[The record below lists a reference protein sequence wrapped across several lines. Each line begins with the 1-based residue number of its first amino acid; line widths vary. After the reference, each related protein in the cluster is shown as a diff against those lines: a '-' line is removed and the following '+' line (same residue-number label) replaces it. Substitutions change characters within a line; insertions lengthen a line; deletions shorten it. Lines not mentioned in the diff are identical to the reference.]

1 MLRSG
6 GLAPSR
12 LSAFQ
17 PTLCHRQHLGAD
29 VHVLQA
35 TKAHSGMSDSPS
47 VLQEW
52 ATPMSTLSRSEG
64 RPSGPAFSPLAAS
77 LFPASG
83 SVALANLPSQ
93 LSQQCLQWQPVL
105 STSVQH
111 SAWLVLQHGAGGGPG
126 SLGSKSQANPHCC
139 ALEMH
144 VRCLIS
150 VCAALQRLSTSP
162 FGSDGSS
169 TPVVAAVRAAST
181 PEMALIR
188 DCSFAC
194 AVGGSQVWQTRWV
207 LCCVFS

>member
-12 LSAFQ
+12 LPAFQ

-83 SVALANLPSQ
+83 SVGLANLPSQ

-105 STSVQH
+105 SSSVQH
-111 SAWLVLQHGAGGGPG
+111 SAWLVLQHGARVDPAAWAA
-126 SLGSKSQANPHCC
+126 SRKQIPT
-139 ALEMH
+139 ALERH
-144 VRCLIS
+144 VRHLIS

-162 FGSDGSS
+162 FGADGSS
-169 TPVVAAVRAAST
+169 TPVVAAVRAANT
-181 PEMALIR
+181 PEMVLIR

-194 AVGGSQVWQTRWV
+194 AVGGCQVWQTRWV